1 MLYSI
6 KNIEDLQKLNKSVS
20 LESQVKAVRLQ
31 DMLGEQHYHR
41 NEEKFQKSPTDTIK
55 DTCKN

>member
-20 LESQVKAVRLQ
+20 LESQVGAVRLQ

-41 NEEKFQKSPTDTIK
+41 NVEKFQKSPTDTIK